1 MAKKVVGLIKLQVP
15 AGKANPSPPIGP
27 ALGQRG
33 LNIMEFC
40 KAFNAQTQ
48 KVEPG
53 LPLPCVITAYADKS
67 FTFIIKTPPTTVLI
81 KNGVAV
87 AHIAPGA
94 PDGIAASEAL
104 ERWRLTPHLGADEA
118 AAMARDVAAGRKRL
132 RPVRS
137 PWE

>member
-1 MAKKVVGLIKLQVP
+1 MPTRTRRISVTDAARNFADIV
-15 AGKANPSPPIGP
+15 N
-27 ALGQRG
+27 R
-33 LNIMEFC
+33 
-40 KAFNAQTQ
+40 AFYRH
-48 KVEPG
+48 E
-53 LPLPCVITAYADKS
+53 
-67 FTFIIKTPPTTVLI
+67 TTVLI

-94 PDGIAASEAL
+94 PDGIAAAEAL
-104 ERWRLTPHLGADEA
+104 ERWRLMPHLGADEA